1 MLTVDYRRLGLTPG
15 HLVLDLGAGAG
26 RHAFG
31 ALQRG
36 ARVVA
41 LDRSD
46 AEMKHAGALL
56 VALMEEADVGGASGV
71 ARGRGAATCGDA
83 LALPF
88 ADATFDRVI
97 VSEVLE
103 HIADDRA
110 AMRELAR
117 VLRPGGRAAVT
128 VPRWLP
134 ELVNWVLSDEY
145 HLVPGGHI
153 RIYRRS
159 VLELRLRAAGL
170 EVTGLG
176 LAHGLH
182 TPYWWL
188 KCAVGVANGEHP
200 LVRAYHRLLVW
211 DIEHGHPLPTR
222 LAEAALNPALAK
234 SIVLYLR
241 KPGPER
247 PSERGTGPGRPSERE
262 MGAPT

>member
-1 MLTVDYRRLGLTPG
+1 MLTVDYRRLGLAPG
-15 HLVLDLGAGAG
+15 HLVLDLGAGGG

-31 ALQRG
+31 ALERG

-56 VALMEEADVGGASGV
+56 LALMDEAEAADTPGAT
-71 ARGRGAATCGDA
+71 RGHGSATCGDA

-97 VSEVLE
+97 ASEVLE
-103 HIADDRA
+103 HVPDDQA

-159 VLELRLRAAGL
+159 VLAGRLRAAGL

-188 KCAVGVANGEHP
+188 KCAVGVTNGEHP

-241 KPGPER
+241 KPEPAR
-247 PSERGTGPGRPSERE
+247 PGDVDMGRQ
-262 MGAPT
+262 A